1 MNLLSNKCAIPR
13 SENDF
18 SGKAG
23 VHEYTSRFSW
33 FGLAITLGQ
42 DCDQKDAKKIALC
55 KRVLVSKPFNIA
67 AILV

>member
-23 VHEYTSRFSW
+23 VHEYTSL

-67 AILV
+67 VILV